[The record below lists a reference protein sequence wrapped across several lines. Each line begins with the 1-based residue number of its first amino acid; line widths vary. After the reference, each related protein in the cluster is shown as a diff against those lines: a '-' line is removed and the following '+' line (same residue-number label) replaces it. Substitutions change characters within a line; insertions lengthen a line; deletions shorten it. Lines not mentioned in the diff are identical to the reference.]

1 MSGLRKAGL
10 LRDGPAAGQPV
21 AVIGLGDLEMGRL
34 IAPTLSTIRVNGDA
48 IGRTAA
54 KLILTRQGPRHIDLG
69 FELVHRDSG

>member
-1 MSGLRKAGL
+1 M
-10 LRDGPAAGQPV
+10 P
-21 AVIGLGDLEMGRL
+21 RL
-34 IAPTLSTIRVNGDA
+34 GDA